1 MWEFKVKKYLECNIY
16 VDFLLNMF
24 IKNIIKMYFFL
35 KRKEKLR

>member
-1 MWEFKVKKYLECNIY
+1 MWEFKVKKYLECNI
-16 VDFLLNMF
+16 DFLLNMF